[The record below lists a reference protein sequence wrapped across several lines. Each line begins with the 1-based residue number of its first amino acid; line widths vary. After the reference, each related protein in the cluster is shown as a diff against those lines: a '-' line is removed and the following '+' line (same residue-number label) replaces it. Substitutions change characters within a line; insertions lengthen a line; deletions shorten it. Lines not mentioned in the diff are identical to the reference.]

1 MRIFDRIEAT
11 TLDRRDLQLW
21 VLAVGM
27 IFVLAAG
34 LALLMYSALAVP
46 REALSGPAVW
56 KGFYGFCI
64 LSILLVSYLVERQMV
79 IRKLRRALEE
89 ERQQNVLLRHQASAD
104 LLETLQGF
112 GHFQD
117 RLSME
122 FRRATHTQQALSLL
136 MVRLRPSRRLSDREE
151 VATAWGD
158 AAKVLV
164 RKLRGEDSVYMF
176 APGVFGI
183 VLPGVRSADAS
194 RVVERLAEG
203 LTDASGASERFS
215 FDIQAINY
223 PEHVAA
229 AIEME
234 HMARS
239 YLPPKQPVQQAA

>member
-1 MRIFDRIEAT
+1 MRIFDRIEAA
-11 TLDRRDLQLW
+11 TLDRRDVQLW
-21 VLAVGM
+21 VLALGM

-34 LALLMYSALAVP
+34 LALLMYSAISAP
-46 REALSGPAVW
+46 AEALSGPVVW

-64 LSILLVSYLVERQMV
+64 LSILLVSYLLERQMV

-89 ERQQNVLLRHQASAD
+89 ERRQNIQLRHQASAD

-122 FRRATHTQQALSLL
+122 FRRATHIQQALSLL
-136 MVRLRPSRRLSDREE
+136 VVRLRPSRRLTNSEE
-151 VATAWGD
+151 IATAWGD

-164 RKLRGEDSVYMF
+164 RKLRGEDSVYLF

-183 VLPGVRSADAS
+183 VLPGVLSADAN

-215 FDIQAINY
+215 FDIQAVNY

-234 HMARS
+234 QLARS
-239 YLPPKQPVQQAA
+239 YLPPRQAVQQAA